1 MYERAGDKES
11 NRECTCD
18 VTEEE
23 ERETT
28 EKELSASRQHAVLQ
42 LPYGERQ
49 EFALLAS
56 PEATSERHLGD
67 LGNGGDL
74 R

>member
-1 MYERAGDKES
+1 MYERAGDKGS
-11 NRECTCD
+11 NRKCTCD

-28 EKELSASRQHAVLQ
+28 EN
-42 LPYGERQ
+42 GERVICIKIARSSPATIRRTA

-56 PEATSERHLGD
+56 PEATSELKD
-67 LGNGGDL
+67 I
-74 R
+74 